1 MLCFMHHT
9 VFSMKTN
16 HNKKKYILR
25 HRNILSERIAI
36 AEYGGYPVCHSWRK
50 SKPLTIV
57 QATQAYNELEK
68 LEYEV
73 EIVEIK

>member
-1 MLCFMHHT
+1 
-9 VFSMKTN
+9 MKTN
-16 HNKKKYILR
+16 NNKKKYILR
-25 HRNILSERIAI
+25 HRNFLWMRIAI
-36 AEYGGYPVCHSWRK
+36 AKDGGYPVCHGWRE

-57 QATQAYNELEK
+57 QATQGYNELEK